1 MKRWYLNGKWIEGK
15 SDLSSKMEISL
26 SEGQWLECRCV
37 NSRGSSTLLVRPR
50 PSEDTFSSAE
60 TGSGDSEDFE
70 IDFEDKS
77 SPSEDEESSVAVNL
91 DLKITV
97 EDDAILVDWAIESSR
112 DFMILNYF
120 LLDGKSFYN
129 RFYRRPAS

>member
-1 MKRWYLNGKWIEGK
+1 M
-15 SDLSSKMEISL
+15 
-26 SEGQWLECRCV
+26 
-37 NSRGSSTLLVRPR
+37 LVRPR